1 MAFAILLLESSKS
14 NFYSSWKGDKN
25 SFWNSENGILSN
37 FFLNEKSKTELTINK
52 FLNESR
58 NFRKVIDIARPI
70 IYERVRERERK
81 RRIVERGYRSHR
93 SEDSGEEVVLHKICI
108 PPYRKRDKGVNIVGK

>member
-58 NFRKVIDIARPI
+58 NFRKIIDIARPI
-70 IYERVRERERK
+70 IYERVKERERK
-81 RRIVERGYRSHR
+81 KKKNRRAWI
-93 SEDSGEEVVLHKICI
+93 
-108 PPYRKRDKGVNIVGK
+108 

>member
-58 NFRKVIDIARPI
+58 NFRKIIDIARPI
-70 IYERVRERERK
+70 IYERVKERERK
-81 RRIVERGYRSHR
+81 KKKNRRAWIGVIGVRIAERKWYCIKFAYRHTER
-93 SEDSGEEVVLHKICI
+93 EIRALI
-108 PPYRKRDKGVNIVGK
+108 